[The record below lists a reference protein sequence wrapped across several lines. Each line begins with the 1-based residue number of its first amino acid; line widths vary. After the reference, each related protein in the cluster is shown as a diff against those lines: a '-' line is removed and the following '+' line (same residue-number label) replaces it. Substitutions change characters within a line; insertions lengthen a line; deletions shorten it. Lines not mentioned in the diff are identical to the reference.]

1 RTRVIGAGRERART
15 IDAVYGHG
23 HGGTRWPGGRVA
35 ELAVEVAPPALHGPV
50 SKESARVLVPA
61 GDGDSSGETA
71 HRDRNDTE
79 LIERPVAVLSEL
91 AQPPALARAVCEQRA
106 RELVASRNAR
116 GSRKIADRAEYGGVV
131 LRPVRELSPLIARD
145 ALRRSV
151 GKTHALVFNAGR

>member
-1 RTRVIGAGRERART
+1 LHCAGPKYCAGMNVSAADSGDVGDAADRHGSWRTRESPVAELSIDVFSPALQRAIPEQRTRVIGAGRERART

-79 LIERPVAVLSEL
+79 L
-91 AQPPALARAVCEQRA
+91 
-106 RELVASRNAR
+106 
-116 GSRKIADRAEYGGVV
+116 
-131 LRPVRELSPLIARD
+131 
-145 ALRRSV
+145 
-151 GKTHALVFNAGR
+151 